1 MSGAQPSSDAE
12 HEGERRGPTVRDRRR
27 IDPETFQ
34 VREPQ
39 DAAPAPGGDP
49 SSTSSTT
56 DATGQP
62 PVEDKDTRVTELE
75 TALAERTADL
85 QRLQAEYVNYKRRVD
100 RDRDVSRKTGVES
113 VLKDLLAVLDDV
125 RSAGEHGELTGA
137 FKAVGDE
144 VARVTAKHGLV
155 SFGQKGDP
163 FDPHIH
169 EALLHSLSTEVSGP
183 TAVEILQPGYRVGER
198 VLRPARV
205 AVAEPDPSAPS
216 TQPTPAA
223 EPGDEPVADPA
234 EEPAQPDPSEQA

>member
-1 MSGAQPSSDAE
+1 VSSSDGE

-39 DAAPAPGGDP
+39 DAAPAPAGDPGVTTSDTTSTPAGQDP
-49 SSTSSTT
+49 SS
-56 DATGQP
+56 G
-62 PVEDKDTRVTELE
+62 EEKDTRVSELE

-100 RDRDVSRKTGVES
+100 RDRDVSRKTAVES
-113 VLKDLLAVLDDV
+113 VLKDLLAVLDDI

-144 VARVTAKHGLV
+144 VVRVTGKHGLEA
-155 SFGQKGDP
+155 FGQKGDT

-169 EALLHSLSTEVSGP
+169 EALLHSHSSEVSGP
-183 TAVEILQPGYRVGER
+183 TCVEILQPGYRVGER

-205 AVAEPDPSAPS
+205 AVAEPDPDAAP
-216 TQPTPAA
+216 TGT
-223 EPGDEPVADPA
+223 EPVAEPADGPA
-234 EEPAQPDPSEQA
+234 EEQATVGDQGEQA